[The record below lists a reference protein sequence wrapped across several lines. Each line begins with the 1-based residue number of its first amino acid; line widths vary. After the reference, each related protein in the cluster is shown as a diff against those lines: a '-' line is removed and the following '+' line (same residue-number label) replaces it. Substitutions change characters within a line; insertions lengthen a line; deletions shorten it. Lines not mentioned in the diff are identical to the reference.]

1 MIGAIYGAIDPP
13 CIACGKTV
21 GPFFGAI
28 IGVIEF
34 GLKFGL
40 LAASAGFVVG
50 AIGSCFWRE
59 QGKPSRDPNTPSLP
73 EDQAYWTKP
82 KSEEIKR
89 FEG

>member
-50 AIGSCFWRE
+50 AIGSCFWRQ
-59 QGKPSRDPNTPSLP
+59 QGKLSRDPYSRPFAD
-73 EDQAYWTKP
+73 DQDYWSRP
-82 KSEEIKR
+82 QSEEFKR
-89 FEG
+89 LDR